1 MRPRDRTGFP
11 IRTGRGHNASED
23 PTLPKLT
30 SVPDVDE
37 ELERLYGL
45 PLEEFTAAR
54 DDLSK
59 RVRAAGLRDQAD
71 ELKALRKPPVSAWTV
86 NQLARKHPDDVK
98 ALIQAGERLA
108 KTQAEALSSGG
119 RDRFAAARDEHAA
132 ALAKIGRRI
141 APLLEEAGR
150 SAGQA
155 TTERA
160 LRTLR
165 AASLDEQARG
175 ELLAGRLQDD
185 VEPGGFSLLAGLE
198 LPSRPRGGKAPKE
211 TGREELLSARQEL
224 KSARESARELRK
236 VAATEAR
243 NAKKAREQADRAGEA
258 AAAAEAAARQ
268 ADEAVEE
275 LESRIARLTDRK
287 PG

>member
-1 MRPRDRTGFP
+1 V
-11 IRTGRGHNASED
+11 A
-23 PTLPKLT
+23 KLT

-45 PLEEFTAAR
+45 PLDEFTAAR

-71 ELKALRKPPVSAWTV
+71 EIKALRKPPVSAWTV
-86 NQLARKHPDDVK
+86 NQLARKDGDDVK
-98 ALIQAGERLA
+98 ALVQAGERLA
-108 KTQAEALSSGG
+108 KAQAEALSSGG
-119 RDRFAAARDEHAA
+119 RERFAKARDEHAA
-132 ALAKIGRRI
+132 ALGKIGRRI
-141 APLLEEAGR
+141 GPLLEDAGR
-150 SAGQA
+150 PASQT

-165 AASLDEQARG
+165 AASLDEAARPA
-175 ELLAGRLQDD
+175 LLAGRLQDD

-198 LPSRPRGGKAPKE
+198 LPARPPGAETPKE
-211 TGREELLSARQEL
+211 AGRGELLKLRQTLKEAREE
-224 KSARESARELRK
+224 ARERRK
-236 VAATEAR
+236 AAATDAR
-243 NAKKAREQADRAGEA
+243 AAKKAREQADRAGEA
-258 AAAAEAAARQ
+258 AAEAEAAARE

-275 LESRIARLTDRK
+275 LESRIARLSKRK